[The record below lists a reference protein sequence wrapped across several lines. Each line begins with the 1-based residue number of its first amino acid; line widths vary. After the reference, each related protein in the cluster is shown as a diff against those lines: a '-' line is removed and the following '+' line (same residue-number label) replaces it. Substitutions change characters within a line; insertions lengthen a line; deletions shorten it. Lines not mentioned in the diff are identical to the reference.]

1 MNPEAVVEK
10 MWEERAAAI
19 LRTNDQQVA
28 HDAMDAAVRG
38 GFRVIE
44 FTLGCSGPFELIEEF
59 AKRDDL
65 VVGAGT
71 VLTVDDARRA
81 VEAGARFI
89 VSPVVDSAVIREAA
103 NMGAAAMPGTHT
115 PTEMLQAHCAGA
127 QLQKLFPC
135 PAGGPSYVKATLGPL
150 PFLRIVP
157 TNGVDAGN
165 VGDWIRSRRVGRRLR
180 GHPVHAGGHRQSG
193 LRRDRTE
200 RARVTRSRARRGAAG
215 TNHGAG
221 PVRARDG
228 LGVGHGLAGHHS
240 ALHLPPPRLNQT
252 PHTFTTA
259 C

>member
-1 MNPEAVVEK
+1 MKPEAVVEK
-10 MWEERAAAI
+10 LWEERAAAI
-19 LRTNDQQVA
+19 LRTNDQRVA

-44 FTLGCSGPFELIEEF
+44 FTLGCPGPFELIQEF

-71 VLTVDDARRA
+71 VLTVDAARRA

-103 NMGAAAMPGTHT
+103 NMGAAAIPGTHT

-135 PAGGPSYVKATLGPL
+135 PAGGASYVKATLGPM

-157 TNGVDAGN
+157 TNGVDVGN
-165 VGDWIRSRRVGRRLR
+165 VGDWIS
-180 GHPVHAGGHRQSG
+180 AG
-193 LRRDRTE
+193 
-200 RARVTRSRARRGAAG
+200 VW
-215 TNHGAG
+215 
-221 PVRARDG
+221 
-228 LGVGHGLAGHHS
+228 GVGFVATLF
-240 ALHLPPPRLNQT
+240 T
-252 PHTFTTA
+252 PEAIANRDYDTIEQKARESLEATHAVERPERVMGPDPFAHVTA
-259 C
+259 SESVTA